1 MRGFATER
9 IKSIFPKELLEG
21 LKSGKVVIG
30 IIIAIFAVG
39 FFAVEEYW
47 ISFITIALLF
57 LLPKL
62 EDLKKLAL
70 GTEGLKAEFAIP
82 EKNIEQDIEDNKEE
96 VTPALFV
103 EFREIEER
111 VLFDVHQEIGGEMK
125 QQLHFVYGQPDHPE
139 FSYTPDATIQT
150 DDSLIFVEIKY
161 VLKPELA
168 LDIVRKAG
176 QQLGHVLAKFGPS
189 AGKRLVAK
197 LVLVSAHDLSEMN
210 FEVPEGI
217 ELKFFSPPASLLRK
231 IFSRLRHAYDP
242 RY

>member
-1 MRGFATER
+1 M
-9 IKSIFPKELLEG
+9 KSISPKELLEG

-30 IIIAIFAVG
+30 VIIAIFAVG

-57 LLPKL
+57 LLLKL
-62 EDLKKLAL
+62 EDLKKLVL
-70 GTEGLKAEFAIP
+70 GKEGLEAEFAIP
-82 EKNIEQDIEDNKEE
+82 EKNIKQDIEENKEE
-96 VTPALFV
+96 ATQDRLV
-103 EFREIEER
+103 EFRKVEER

-125 QQLHFVYGQPDHPE
+125 QQLHFIYGQPDRPE

-150 DDSLIFVEIKY
+150 DDSLIFIEIKY

-168 LDIVRKAG
+168 LDIVRKAA
-176 QQLGHVLAKFGPS
+176 QQLDHVLAKFEPA

-217 ELKFFSPPASLLRK
+217 ELKFFSPPA
-231 IFSRLRHAYDP
+231 F
-242 RY
+242 

>member
-1 MRGFATER
+1 M
-9 IKSIFPKELLEG
+9 KSISPKELLGG

-57 LLPKL
+57 LLLKL
-62 EDLKKLAL
+62 EDLKKLVL
-70 GTEGLKAEFAIP
+70 GKSGIEAEFAIP
-82 EKNIEQDIEDNKEE
+82 EKNIKQDIEDNKEE
-96 VTPALFV
+96 ATQDRLV
-103 EFREIEER
+103 EFRKVEER

-125 QQLHFVYGQPDHPE
+125 QQIHFIYGQPDRPE

-168 LDIVRKAG
+168 LDIVRKAA

-231 IFSRLRHAYDP
+231 VFSRLRRAYDP
-242 RY
+242 PYQ

>member
-1 MRGFATER
+1 M
-9 IKSIFPKELLEG
+9 KSIFPKELLEG

-30 IIIAIFAVG
+30 IIIAIFAAG

-57 LLPKL
+57 ILLKL
-62 EDLKKLAL
+62 EDLKKLVL
-70 GTEGLKAEFAIP
+70 GKGGIEAEFAIP
-82 EKNIEQDIEDNKEE
+82 EKNIKQDIEDNKEE
-96 VTPALFV
+96 ATQDRLV
-103 EFREIEER
+103 EFRKVEER

-125 QQLHFVYGQPDHPE
+125 QQIHFIYGQPDRPE

-150 DDSLIFVEIKY
+150 DDSLIFIEIKY

-168 LDIVRKAG
+168 LDIVRKAA
-176 QQLGHVLAKFGPS
+176 QQLGHVLAKFGPA
-189 AGKRLVAK
+189 AGKPLVAK

-217 ELKFFSPPASLLRK
+217 ELKFFSPPA
-231 IFSRLRHAYDP
+231 F
-242 RY
+242 